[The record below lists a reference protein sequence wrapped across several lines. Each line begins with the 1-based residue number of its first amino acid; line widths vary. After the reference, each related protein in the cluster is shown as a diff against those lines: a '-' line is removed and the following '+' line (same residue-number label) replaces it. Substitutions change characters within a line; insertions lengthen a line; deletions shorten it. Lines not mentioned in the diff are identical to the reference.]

1 MPQADSRL
9 YRLSS
14 RVQNNSS
21 TFDVI
26 QHAPSPLHVLSYT
39 HATGVAS
46 VSFKT
51 KTNNGVSGASL
62 PLWVLFIWTEQ
73 DSFIYLFVLEVQL
86 KKQPQQIIIKIINHL
101 PGTSRVAGRQAGRQS
116 GRRAGGQ
123 RQPTPQADRHN
134 AQRATLRIRP
144 VGGRLVAARTH
155 DSTSS
160 LSVRCRFVAGIV
172 SEFCLVLLQAPC
184 TLDAYAVNVES
195 GAGWQWQL

>member
-101 PGTSRVAGRQAGRQS
+101 PGTSRVAGRQAVGQ
-116 GRRAGGQ
+116 AGGRAAATDTASRQTQ
-123 RQPTPQADRHN
+123 RTTSNIAHTPR
-134 AQRATLRIRP
+134 
-144 VGGRLVAARTH
+144 GGT
-155 DSTSS
+155 T
-160 LSVRCRFVAGIV
+160 RCRSDTRLDVVVVVVVG
-172 SEFCLVLLQAPC
+172 SLLA
-184 TLDAYAVNVES
+184 S
-195 GAGWQWQL
+195 